1 MPIRPFLTGRSFD
14 AETTRAMGA
23 AFECA
28 KIALNIPDG
37 NPTTAIIAENI
48 IELAQ
53 RGERDSERLC
63 DLTLAAIRGRPSPRD
78 ELQWQ
83 RSSAALQS

>member
-1 MPIRPFLTGRSFD
+1 MPIRPFLAGRSFD

-28 KIALNIPDG
+28 RIALNVPNG
-37 NPTTAIIAENI
+37 SSPTIETIAEKI
-48 IELAQ
+48 TELAQ

-63 DLTLAAIRGRPSPRD
+63 DLTLAAVRGRI
-78 ELQWQ
+78 
-83 RSSAALQS
+83 SS